1 MAPAVWRSEVAVVS
15 AVGNDVVD
23 LCDSDS
29 DATTHPRRFD
39 ERVFS
44 PAERTMIRESA
55 ESAESGG
62 SGGTTRLRWRLWAA
76 KEAAFKAARKLDAAT
91 VFSPRRFEVEFSGAH
106 AGRVTHRRKGGAV
119 ECFELAWWHDDDAVH
134 AVAKHEG
141 TSPPEASA
149 QLIHSFRRLEPKEAA
164 ECESGSTG
172 CGPSWGPSRAV
183 RIFAREQLSRALDVP
198 VKALDIRSHG
208 RVPTLWR
215 DSRLARAD
223 LSLSHHGEWIAFAC
237 WLDASELSE
246 GPAGRSGRSAGR
258 SLAAGRSPLP

>member
-23 LCDSDS
+23 LRDSDS

-55 ESAESGG
+55 GSAE

-183 RIFAREQLSRALDVP
+183 RTFAREQLSRALDVP

-237 WLDASELSE
+237 WVEPRELNE
-246 GPAGRSGRSAGR
+246 GLTERADRAER
-258 SLAAGRSPLP
+258 SLAKGRSPLP